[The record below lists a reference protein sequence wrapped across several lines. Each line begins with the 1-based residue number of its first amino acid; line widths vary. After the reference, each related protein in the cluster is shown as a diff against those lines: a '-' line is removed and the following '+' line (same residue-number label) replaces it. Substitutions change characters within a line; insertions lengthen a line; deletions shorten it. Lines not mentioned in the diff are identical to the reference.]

1 MWVYSVAKE
10 KMYHATGGVERLLP
24 DPVYS
29 GYGEAKND
37 PSKQQLPGL
46 GPIPQGVY
54 WIGAEREQS
63 DAGPVV
69 LPLTP
74 LRGTEVFGRG
84 SFEIHGDS
92 REHPG
97 GASHGCIILPRK
109 LREQIADSQD
119 KLLVVLAGMET

>member
-1 MWVYSVAKE
+1 MWLYIIQPE
-10 KMYHATGGVERLLP
+10 KFFHATGGVERLLP
-24 DPVYS
+24 DKPYS
-29 GYGEAKND
+29 GFGEAKND
-37 PSKQQLPGL
+37 PSKQQLAGL

-54 WIGAEREQS
+54 WIGAEREHS

-74 LRGTEVFGRG
+74 IRGTEVFGRG
-84 SFEIHGDS
+84 GFEIHGDS

-109 LREQIADSQD
+109 LREQIADGHD
-119 KLLVVLAGMET
+119 KLLVVLAGIET